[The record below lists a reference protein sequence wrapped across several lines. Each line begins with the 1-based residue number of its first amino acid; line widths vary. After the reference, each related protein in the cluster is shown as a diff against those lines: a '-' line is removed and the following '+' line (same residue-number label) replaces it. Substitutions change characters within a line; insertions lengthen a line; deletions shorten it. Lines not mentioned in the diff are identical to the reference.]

1 MCGSSGKRPHALGQA
16 RLSAVAEV
24 SEQNDAPDSYD
35 SYKIYWF
42 SFIQEL

>member
-1 MCGSSGKRPHALGQA
+1 MWGSGGKRTPVLGQA

-35 SYKIYWF
+35 SYEIYWF

>member
-1 MCGSSGKRPHALGQA
+1 MYGVGGKRPHALGQA
-16 RLSAVAEV
+16 RLSAVAGAG
-24 SEQNDAPDSYD
+24 EQNDAPDSYD

>member
-1 MCGSSGKRPHALGQA
+1 MWGSGGKRPHTLGQA
-16 RLSAVAEV
+16 QLFAVAEAGW
-24 SEQNDAPDSYD
+24 QNDAPDSYD